1 MFRVFSGVLLLKPW
15 KKIENLDSLVNLEEL
30 WLGKNK
36 ITKLEVIIPSSSVFL
51 LLTHTSMLQ
60 NLSQLKRLK
69 ILSLQSNRITV
80 IEGLE
85 ELTNLEELY
94 LSHNGVKRL
103 EGLDGN
109 VRLDFAS
116 RRQLIK
122 LI

>member
-1 MFRVFSGVLLLKPW
+1 
-15 KKIENLDSLVNLEEL
+15 LDSLVNLEEL

-36 ITKLEVIIPSSSVFL
+36 ITKLEVVFL
-51 LLTHTSMLQ
+51 LVTPAPSLMNWYSQ
-60 NLSQLKRLK
+60 NFSRLKRLK

-103 EGLDGN
+103 EGLDQN
-109 VRLDFAS
+109 VSLLTVFDDSSFIVYLGTSSNS
-116 RRQLIK
+116 RCGQ
-122 LI
+122 